1 MTRERFSEYMRT
13 RFARCENTFDSK
25 NKEYATADNFMRN
38 FENGIGISTCHT
50 PEAVA
55 WNYATKHLESI
66 RSIISDLDGGALE
79 PSPSLVTE
87 KFGDAINYLIIIEAM
102 LLHRNEN
109 V

>member
-13 RFARCENTFDSK
+13 RFARCENTFASK
-25 NKEYATADNFMRN
+25 NREYATEENFMRN
-38 FENGIGISTCHT
+38 FENGVGISTCHT